1 MSNNQ
6 IKNEKMYNLFK
17 ISSFVLCQFAIVF
30 FGIMLSLWVIVA
42 MRNNELSNPASEVV
56 KYHRPA
62 AIAFTVLFIIAAG
75 ATAALYFLFKHY
87 KAKLDGFVDK
97 SIKTLNKNNDI
108 KKPSNINI
116 NLNTA
121 AAPIKTPVTPI
132 NPNTPV
138 KKVVTQTTTTTSRPG
153 VVTPPKAA
161 IGINKSVAPSI
172 GTKPVTVGP
181 RPLIGSSKPSAP
193 VAKPIAPVSK
203 TVAPVAKP
211 SASKV
216 SPITTK
222 PVTPANKPATVVA
235 KPNAS
240 RPTGITPPTS
250 SRPMPTKST
259 APSTRPVAP
268 KK

>member
-17 ISSFVLCQFAIVF
+17 ISSFVLCQFSIVF

-42 MRNNELSNPASEVV
+42 MRNNELSNPASEIAR
-56 KYHRPA
+56 YHQPA
-62 AIAFTVLFIIAAG
+62 AIAFTVLFIIVAG
-75 ATAALYFLFKHY
+75 ATGALYFLYKHY

-97 SIKTLNKNNDI
+97 SIKSLNKNNDI

-121 AAPIKTPVTPI
+121 AEPIKTPVTPI
-132 NPNTPV
+132 GPNTPV

-153 VVTPPKAA
+153 IVTPPRAA
-161 IGINKSVAPSI
+161 MGINKSVAPTPAS
-172 GTKPVTVGP
+172 KPVGIGS
-181 RPLIGSSKPSAP
+181 RPLIGSSKPTTPVAKTAAP
-193 VAKPIAPVSK
+193 VARPSVVLAPKSSSS
-203 TVAPVAKP
+203 VARPTTPATKVAMPV
-211 SASKV
+211 
-216 SPITTK
+216 TK
-222 PVTPANKPATVVA
+222 PGAT
-235 KPNAS
+235 

-250 SRPMPTKST
+250 
-259 APSTRPVAP
+259 TRPVAP